1 MSKHTVIR
9 LIAVAIAILGIVILL
24 RSTTWGFQAR
34 DRLIMQ
40 AGGLSGD
47 QLAIATT
54 SPVTAYQTLGA
65 ILVGVGLFR
74 ALTPPRPQQA

>member
-1 MSKHTVIR
+1 MSQETIVR
-9 LIAVAIAILGIVILL
+9 LIAVVLAVAGVVVLL
-24 RSTTWGFQAR
+24 RSTAWGFQAR

-54 SPVTAYQTLGA
+54 APVTAYRTLGA
-65 ILVGVGLFR
+65 ILVGVGLFQ
-74 ALTPPRPQQA
+74 ALTPPRDR